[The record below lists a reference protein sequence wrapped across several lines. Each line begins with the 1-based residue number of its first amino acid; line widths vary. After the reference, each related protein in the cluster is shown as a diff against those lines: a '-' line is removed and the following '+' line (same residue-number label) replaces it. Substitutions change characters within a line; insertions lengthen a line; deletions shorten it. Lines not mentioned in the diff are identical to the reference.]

1 MKKTNQITRVST
13 NFVSIT
19 GVNVSVNEDYTEII
33 FLDTIN
39 PYGGLVFINIDYD
52 TKAVTTKYFN
62 GYSVSSFYPCDIR
75 LNYDTYIR
83 IKAIGSTLYI
93 LERFYNESYN

>member
-19 GVNVSVNEDYTEII
+19 GVNVSVCEDYAEIF
-33 FLDTIN
+33 FLDTES
-39 PYGGLVFINIDYD
+39 PYGGLVFINIDYE

-75 LNYDTYIR
+75 LSFDTCIR
-83 IKAIGSTLYI
+83 VKAVGSTLYI
-93 LERFYNESYN
+93 LERCN

>member
-1 MKKTNQITRVST
+1 MKKTNRITRVTT

-19 GVNVSVNEDYTEII
+19 GVNVAVDEESAEII
-33 FLDTIN
+33 FLDAVN
-39 PYGGLVFINIDYD
+39 PYGGLVLISIDYE
-52 TKAVTTKYFN
+52 TKAVTAKYFN

-75 LNYDTYIR
+75 LSYDTCIR
-83 IKAIGSTLYI
+83 VKNVGHTLYI